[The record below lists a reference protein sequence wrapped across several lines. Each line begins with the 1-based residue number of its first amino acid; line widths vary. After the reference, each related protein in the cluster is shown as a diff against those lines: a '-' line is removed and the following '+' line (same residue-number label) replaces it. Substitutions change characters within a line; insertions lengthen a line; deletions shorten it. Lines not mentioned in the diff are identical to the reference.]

1 MIRKQRR
8 PLARHLIDRL
18 LFRPPKLD
26 AGDAS
31 ERGIVELLALVHHD
45 SGKQDSL
52 SALGLAAAVGYPDMV
67 QALLDAGTNHA
78 LRAMEGS
85 TALLIS
91 LQGGFMGRAEEYEK
105 ITRLLLDVG
114 ADPTDRDERGRT
126 VLMFAAAHGH
136 EDVVRLAL
144 EAGVDVNATE
154 DQGMTALFAASST
167 GQPNTARLLIEAGA
181 DVNVQD
187 HEGKTALA
195 HATEGGHEAVV
206 ALLKEAGA
214 RE

>member
-91 LQGGFMGRAEEYEK
+91 LRGGFMGRE
-105 ITRLLLDVG
+105 
-114 ADPTDRDERGRT
+114 
-126 VLMFAAAHGH
+126 
-136 EDVVRLAL
+136 
-144 EAGVDVNATE
+144 
-154 DQGMTALFAASST
+154 
-167 GQPNTARLLIEAGA
+167 A

-195 HATEGGHEAVV
+195 HATEGGHDTVV
-206 ALLKEAGA
+206 ALLKEAEA
-214 RE
+214 NE